1 MWKKKG
7 REGAGNGNAA
17 TYTGPDAKRKGGQ
30 ADGVDQIRWQ
40 DSGFQEVSSPPPY
53 RKSSRRQR
61 APRGSRLDA
70 STGTLVYSHTVRLL
84 WPVTVTARR
93 RRTRGRRVGTVAG
106 KQRFWNLM
114 GRDRC
119 LLVGERECCPC
130 MRAPGISYLTEE
142 DRSTTLTYCRH
153 VQLRRAGKKAMVGRS
168 HLLRRS
174 ASNGS

>member
-7 REGAGNGNAA
+7 REGAGNGDAA
-17 TYTGPDAKRKGGQ
+17 PYTGPDAKRKGGQ

-84 WPVTVTARR
+84 WRVTVTARR

-106 KQRFWNLM
+106 KQRIWNLM

-130 MRAPGISYLTEE
+130 MRAPGISYLTGGSEY
-142 DRSTTLTYCRH
+142 DANL
-153 VQLRRAGKKAMVGRS
+153 LPPRAGKKAMVGRS